1 MKKVLALML
10 SCFLLTSAV
19 LAAGNA
25 TELMKQ
31 VDQKISESK
40 QLSAEELKDIKSL
53 RVQAEDALKNG
64 DEEESEKLLKEALNL
79 LG

>member
-1 MKKVLALML
+1 M
-10 SCFLLTSAV
+10 
-19 LAAGNA
+19 N
-25 TELMKQ
+25 
-31 VDQKISESK
+31 K